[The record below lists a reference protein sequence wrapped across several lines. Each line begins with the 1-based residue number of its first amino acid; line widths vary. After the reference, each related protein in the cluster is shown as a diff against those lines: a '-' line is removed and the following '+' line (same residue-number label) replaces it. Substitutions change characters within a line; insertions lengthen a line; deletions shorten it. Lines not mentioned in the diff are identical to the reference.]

1 LLVGTIPLTKMG
13 IYMGIFNFF
22 IVAPQIISGIIG
34 GPIVKNLFDS
44 QAIFALMMGGV
55 SLLLAA
61 VFAMFVVEKKTNE
74 AT

>member
-1 LLVGTIPLTKMG
+1 
-13 IYMGIFNFF
+13 MGIFNFF